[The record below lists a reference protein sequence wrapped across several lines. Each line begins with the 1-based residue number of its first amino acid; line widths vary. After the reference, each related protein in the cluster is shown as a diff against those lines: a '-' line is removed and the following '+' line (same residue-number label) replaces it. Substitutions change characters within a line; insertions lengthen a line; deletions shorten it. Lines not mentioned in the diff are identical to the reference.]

1 MVKNLVLFDKI
12 YNISKKGNKEDIYL
26 RYSKYIKEKV
36 VLYGLE
42 NGVFAPVEIDII
54 EVEIYEEGDIK
65 DHISMRKYKKQSE
78 DGSK

>member
-1 MVKNLVLFDKI
+1 MKKIYYDKI
-12 YNISKKGNKEDIYL
+12 TDKRFSIEAM
-26 RYSKYIKEKV
+26 IKTFKN